1 MQVVTLERMKRLGE
15 VMRSGCTVFNLKR
28 KHFNKGL
35 RTSLLQKIYR
45 CCYFQSP
52 PTFKARSIWVHYTYT
67 SIQSESEQ
75 SLVLEDLCFLFL
87 FLFFLSFFF
96 LSFLFFL
103 FLLRWWSE
111 EEEEEELEL
120 SELEEVVSWSSCCS
134 CWILENGKDK
144 RRRWGLESSA
154 EEQEHTTDADSDAR
168 GWQASEA
175 SLRTLS

>member
-28 KHFNKGL
+28 KHFNKVL

-168 GWQASEA
+168 GWQASEV